1 MNSDAILSR
10 LKAAPTRCLTLVGAA
25 FSRDKDQDLT
35 LQSIFKMQK
44 PRSLKIT
51 ISSQYFIY
59 FGVLGIFLP
68 FFNLYCYN
76 LGFSGLQIGILSG
89 LRSVAMVIFPLIWGA
104 LADRLNIRRPIYIL
118 CNFVSTVIWVMFLFT
133 AEFWPMLIITAFYG
147 MFYAPIISFLEAVTM
162 DVLGSEKKSYG
173 QIRAWGSISFI
184 VMVLVLG
191 KAIDLYSVDIILV
204 LILAGSLMLAVISV
218 GIPAIQAPKKDLLTP
233 VAGSLLEKRVIV
245 FLFCAFLMLVSHGAY
260 YGFFSIHLANM
271 GYGSTFIGIT
281 WALASTAEILVM
293 IKSDKIFNRFSLE
306 NVLFYSFLVAAI
318 RWMILFFAQSAT
330 LILLSQIL
338 HAVTYGTFH
347 MASILYID
355 RLTPEKAK
363 TLGQAVNNA
372 LTYGLGLMVGF
383 FVNGY
388 VYEITGSFTLFMMS
402 SLIALAGG
410 LLFKSHQLA
419 VGRR

>member
-1 MNSDAILSR
+1 M
-10 LKAAPTRCLTLVGAA
+10 
-25 FSRDKDQDLT
+25 
-35 LQSIFKMQK
+35 
-44 PRSLKIT
+44 
-51 ISSQYFIY
+51 
-59 FGVLGIFLP
+59 
-68 FFNLYCYN
+68 
-76 LGFSGLQIGILSG
+76 
-89 LRSVAMVIFPLIWGA
+89 AMVIFPLIWGV
-104 LADRLNIRRPIYIL
+104 LADRLNMRRPIYIL
-118 CNFVSTVIWVMFLFT
+118 CNIVSTAVWVLFLLT
-133 AEFWPMLIITAFYG
+133 VEFWPMLIITAFYG

-162 DVLGSEKKSYG
+162 DVLGAEKKSYG
-173 QIRAWGSISFI
+173 RIRAWGSISFI

-191 KAIDLYSVDIILV
+191 KIIDLYSVDIILV
-204 LILAGSLMLAVISV
+204 LILAGSLMLAVISL
-218 GIPAIQAPKKDLLTP
+218 GIPAIQSPKKNPLTP
-233 VAGSLLEKRVIV
+233 GAGSLLEKRVFV

-271 GYGSTFIGIT
+271 GYGTTFIGIT

-293 IKSDKIFNRFSLE
+293 IKSDKIFDRFSLE
-306 NVLFYSFLVAAI
+306 NVLFFSFMVAAL
-318 RWMILFFAQSAT
+318 RWMILFFAQSVT
-330 LILLSQIL
+330 LILLSQVL

-355 RLTPEKAK
+355 RLAPEKAK

-388 VYEITGSFTLFMMS
+388 VYEITGSFTLFLMS

-410 LLFKSHQLA
+410 LLFKSHQLV

>member
-1 MNSDAILSR
+1 MAVMD
-10 LKAAPTRCLTLVGAA
+10 TR
-25 FSRDKDQDLT
+25 
-35 LQSIFKMQK
+35 
-44 PRSLKIT
+44 RSLKFT

-68 FFNLYCYN
+68 YFNLYCYH
-76 LGFSGLQIGILSG
+76 LGFSGLQIGVLSG
-89 LRSVAMVIFPLIWGA
+89 LRSVAMVIFPLVWGIM
-104 LADRLNIRRPIYIL
+104 ADRLNMRRPIYIL
-118 CNFVSTVIWVMFLFT
+118 CNFISTAVWVMFLVT
-133 AEFWPMLIITAFYG
+133 TEFWPMLIITAFYG

-173 QIRAWGSISFI
+173 RIRAWGSISFI

-191 KAIDLYSVDIILV
+191 KIIDLYSVDIIV
-204 LILAGSLMLAVISV
+204 GLILAGSLMLAFTSL
-218 GIPAIQAPKKDLLTP
+218 GIPAIPPAKKDLLAP
-233 VAGSLLEKRVIV
+233 GAGSLLEKRVII

-260 YGFFSIHLANM
+260 YGFFSIHLANL
-271 GYGSTFIGIT
+271 GYGTTFIGIT
-281 WALASTAEILVM
+281 WALASAAEILAM
-293 IKSDKIFNRFSLE
+293 IKSDKIFDRFSLE
-306 NVLFYSFLVAAI
+306 NVLFFSFLVAAV
-318 RWMILFFAQSAT
+318 RWMILFFAESAT

-355 RLTPEKAK
+355 RLTPDKAK

-388 VYEITGSFTLFMMS
+388 VYEITGSFTLFLMS